1 MFDKL
6 RDDLRGALKKIVRA
20 SDVNEELIDS
30 LCKDVQRALL
40 QSDVNVRLVLSIT
53 QNLKQRALS
62 EQPPK
67 GLSRK
72 DHIVT
77 ILYGEL
83 AKMLGYSGE
92 IIKTIDNSPED
103 DHSVATSFFKPGK
116 QNVVLML
123 GIQGSG
129 KTTVTAKLARWL
141 TKHGYRV
148 GVIGAD
154 TWRPGAL
161 TQLKM
166 NCSKINVEVYGE
178 EGSKDAVG
186 IARNGL
192 VYFKDQNLDVII
204 IDTAGRH
211 KEEEGLLQE
220 MNDMYKVATPDLVL
234 LIIDGTIGQSA
245 FKQAEAFHKAAPV
258 GGIVLTKLDGTA
270 KGGGALAASTATGA
284 KVMFIGTGERI
295 DDLEQF
301 SPTRFV
307 GRLLGMGDI
316 KALLEMAKGL
326 ELQAD
331 EEQVK
336 RIAKG
341 KMTIEDFYAQMDS
354 ASKMGFRNIIEN
366 LGMSGMVKEDK
377 LEEMQVRMEKWRF
390 IIQSMTKDE
399 KKDPDLI
406 NESRRKRI
414 ARGCGL
420 PESEI
425 KEMIKQYNNS
435 KDFMKHSKGRGG
447 LGDFFRRFSGG
458 GAGLGGG

>member
-1 MFDKL
+1 MFEKL
-6 RDDLRGALKKIVRA
+6 RDDLRSALNKIVKA
-20 SDVNEELIDS
+20 SDINEELIDS
-30 LCKDVQRALL
+30 LCRDIQRALL
-40 QSDVNVRLVLSIT
+40 MSDVKVTLVKSIT
-53 QNLKQRALS
+53 DTLKQRALT

-83 AKMLGYSGE
+83 AKMLGYSGQV
-92 IIKTIDNSPED
+92 IQSIDKAQED
-103 DHSVATSFFKPGK
+103 GQSAATSFFKPGK
-116 QNVVLML
+116 LNVVLML

-129 KTTVTAKLARWL
+129 KTTVTGKLSRWL

-148 GVIGAD
+148 GVVGAD

-166 NCSKINVEVYGE
+166 NCARINVEVYGE
-178 EGSKDAVG
+178 EDNKDAVA
-186 IARNGL
+186 IAKNGL
-192 VYFKDQNLDVII
+192 SHFSDQNLDVVI

-234 LIIDGTIGQSA
+234 LVIDGTIGQGA

-258 GGIVLTKLDGTA
+258 GGIILTKLDGTA
-270 KGGGALAASTATGA
+270 KGGGALAASAATGA

-316 KALLEMAKGL
+316 KALLDMAKSL
-326 ELQAD
+326 EDQAD
-331 EEQVK
+331 EESAK
-336 RIAKG
+336 RVMSG
-341 KMTIEDFYAQMDS
+341 KMTIEDFYSQIEA
-354 ASKMGFRNIIEN
+354 ANKMGLKSMLDN
-366 LGMSGMVKEDK
+366 LPGLSGMVKDDQIDA
-377 LEEMQVRMEKWRF
+377 MQVRMERWRF
-390 IIQSMTKDE
+390 IIQSMTKEE
-399 KKDPDLI
+399 KKDPDVM

-414 ARGCGL
+414 ARGCGQ

-425 KEMIKQYNNS
+425 KAMIKHYNDS
-435 KDFMKHSKGRGG
+435 KDFMKRNKGRGG
-447 LGDFFRRFSGG
+447 FFRRFGIG
-458 GAGLGGG
+458 

>member
-1 MFDKL
+1 MFDNL
-6 RDDLRGALKKIVRA
+6 RDGLRSALKKIVGA
-20 SDVNEELIDS
+20 SDINEELIDS
-30 LCKDVQRALL
+30 LCKDIQRSLL
-40 QSDVNVRLVLSIT
+40 LSDVKAGLVKTIT
-53 QNLKQRALS
+53 DNLKQRAMN

-83 AKMLGYSGE
+83 ARMLGYSGE
-92 IIKTIDNSPED
+92 VITTVDKKGIDD
-103 DHSVATSFFKPGK
+103 DPGVTAFFKPGK
-116 QNVVLML
+116 QNIVLLL

-148 GVIGAD
+148 GVIGTD

-166 NCSKINVEVYGE
+166 NCAKINIEVYGE
-178 EGSKDAVG
+178 EESKDAVG
-186 IARNGL
+186 IARHGL
-192 VYFKDQNLDVII
+192 EHFKPQNLDVII

-211 KEEEGLLQE
+211 KEEAGLLQE
-220 MNDMYKVATPDLVL
+220 MAEMHKVSTPDLALLVL
-234 LIIDGTIGQSA
+234 DGTIGQQAYS
-245 FKQAEAFHKAAPV
+245 QAEAFHKTAPL
-258 GGIVLTKLDGTA
+258 GGIIVTKLDGTA
-270 KGGGALAASTATGA
+270 KGGGALAASAATGA

-326 ELQAD
+326 EMQAD
-331 EEQVK
+331 ESQAK
-336 RIAKG
+336 RVLSG
-341 KMTIEDFYAQMDS
+341 KMTIEDFYAQMEQVG
-354 ASKMGFRNIIEN
+354 KMGFRNV
-366 LGMSGMVKEDK
+366 LDSMPGLSGMVKEDQ
-377 LEEMQVRMEKWRF
+377 LDAMQERMEKWRF
-390 IIQSMTKDE
+390 IIQSMTAEE
-399 KKDPDLI
+399 KKDPDVI

-414 ARGCGL
+414 ARGSGM

-425 KEMIKQYNNS
+425 KHMITQYNNS
-435 KDFMKHSKGRGG
+435 KAMMKQSKGRQMQGLMRRFG
-447 LGDFFRRFSGG
+447 LG
-458 GAGLGGG
+458 

>member
-1 MFDKL
+1 MFDNL
-6 RDDLRGALKKIVRA
+6 REGLRGALKKIVGA
-20 SDVNEELIDS
+20 SDINEELIDS

-53 QNLKQRALS
+53 QNLKERALK

-92 IIKTIDNSPED
+92 IKTIDKAQEEERAL
-103 DHSVATSFFKPGK
+103 ATSFFNPGK
-116 QNVVLML
+116 QNIVLML

-148 GVIGAD
+148 GVVGAD

-178 EGSKDAVG
+178 EENKDAVA
-186 IARNGL
+186 ITRNGL
-192 VYFKDQNLDVII
+192 AHFAKQNLDVVI

-220 MNDMYKVATPDLVL
+220 MTDMYKAATPDLVL
-234 LIIDGTIGQSA
+234 LVIDGTIGQGA

-258 GGIVLTKLDGTA
+258 GGIILTKLDGTA
-270 KGGGALAASTATGA
+270 KGGGALAASAATGA

-331 EEQVK
+331 ENQVK
-336 RIAKG
+336 RLMSG
-341 KMTIEDFYAQMDS
+341 KMTIEDFYAQMEQV
-354 ASKMGFRNIIEN
+354 SKMGFRNVIEN
-366 LGMSGMVKEDK
+366 LPGLSGMVKEDQ
-377 LEEMQVRMEKWRF
+377 LDAMQVRMEKWRF
-390 IIQSMTKDE
+390 IIQSMTAEE
-399 KKDPDLI
+399 KKDPDII

-414 ARGCGL
+414 ERGCGL
-420 PESEI
+420 PPGEI
-425 KEMIKQYNNS
+425 KAMIKQYNDS
-435 KDFMKHSKGRGG
+435 KTMMKQSKGRQMQGLLRRFG
-447 LGDFFRRFSGG
+447 LG
-458 GAGLGGG
+458 